1 MIQRADNP
9 LLEMRGIS
17 KGFPGVQALDNVDFT
32 IRAGEIHALMG
43 ENGAG
48 KSTLIKVLTGVYQRD
63 DGIITLDGTGVH
75 PRSTKHAESL
85 GISTVYQEINLIPH
99 LSMAENI
106 CLGRQPTSL
115 GTLRWRQ
122 IKQNARKAMARLGI
136 EIDVTREVSS
146 YSIAIQQ
153 MVALARALD
162 TNARL
167 LVLDEPT
174 SSLDEHE
181 VAQLFGVIRG
191 LRESGLGIIF
201 ITHFL
206 DQTYDIADRIT
217 VLRNGQLVGEYPTA
231 DLPRIE
237 LVARMIGKDAKEVAA
252 MEARPQEA
260 APADE
265 ENALVA
271 IKGLQRR
278 GSVGPIDMTISPGEV
293 VGLAGLLG
301 SGRTEIARL
310 LFGIDRPDA
319 GKISVN
325 RSDAAINSPHK
336 AIALGFAFTPED
348 RRDAGIIPNL
358 SVRENIVLALQAS
371 GGAWK
376 TIGRKAQ
383 NALADKFIKA
393 LNIRTPSAEQLVKN
407 LSGGNQQKVLLARW
421 LATEPKLLILD
432 EPTRGIDVG
441 AKAEI
446 EKLIASLRAEG
457 MAILFISSELEEV
470 VRDSQ
475 RVVVLRDR
483 EQIGQLIGKQITE
496 PAIMHMIARHK
507 DSEDDA
513 GGTAV

>member
-1 MIQRADNP
+1 
-9 LLEMRGIS
+9 
-17 KGFPGVQALDNVDFT
+17 
-32 IRAGEIHALMG
+32 MG

-48 KSTLIKVLTGVYQRD
+48 KSTLIKVLTGVYPRD
-63 DGIITLDGTGVH
+63 EGEIRLNAQPVNPH
-75 PRSTKHAESL
+75 STKHAESL

-99 LSMAENI
+99 LSVAENI
-106 CLGRQPTSL
+106 CLGRQTTIL
-115 GTLRWRQ
+115 GTICWGAIRRQ
-122 IKQNARKAMARLGI
+122 AREAMGRLGI
-136 EIDVTREVSS
+136 DIDVTREVSS

-153 MVALARALD
+153 MVAIARALD

-181 VAQLFGVIRG
+181 VAELFTVVRR
-191 LRESGLGIIF
+191 LRDNGLGIIF

-206 DQTYDIADRIT
+206 DQTYDISDRIT
-217 VLRNGQLVGEYPTA
+217 VLRNGQFVGEYLA
-231 DLPRIE
+231 SDLPRIE
-237 LVARMIGKDAKEVAA
+237 LIARMIGKDTSEVAA
-252 MEARPQEA
+252 MEEHSDAPPPA
-260 APADE
+260 AAGD
-265 ENALVA
+265 ALVSVE
-271 IKGLQRR
+271 GLARR
-278 GSVGPIDMTISPGEV
+278 GSVGAIDMTISRGEV

-310 LFGIDRPDA
+310 LFGIDKPDA
-319 GKISVN
+319 GKISVDGKAT
-325 RSDAAINSPHK
+325 SIHSPHK

-348 RRDAGIIPNL
+348 RRDAGIIPSL
-358 SVRENIVLALQAS
+358 SVRENIILALQAS
-371 GGAWK
+371 RGAWR
-376 TIGRKAQ
+376 TIGRRAQ
-383 NALADKFIKA
+383 RELAEKFIKA
-393 LNIRTPSAEQLVKN
+393 LNIRTPGPEQQVKN

-446 EKLIASLRAEG
+446 EKLMASLREEG

-483 EQIGQLIGKQITE
+483 EQIGQLTGKQITE
-496 PAIMHMIARHK
+496 PAIMHMIAKHK
-507 DSEDDA
+507 DSGDGDA
-513 GGTAV
+513 V